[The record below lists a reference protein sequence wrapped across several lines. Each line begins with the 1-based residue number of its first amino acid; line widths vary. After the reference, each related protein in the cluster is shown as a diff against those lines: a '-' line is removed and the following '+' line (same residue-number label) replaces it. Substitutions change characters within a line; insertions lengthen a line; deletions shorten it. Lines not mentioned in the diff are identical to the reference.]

1 MNFISTNATK
11 ILLTLLLAVS
21 LFHVLILVK
30 IIPYEITWGGRLK
43 NDSEMYVFETFSL
56 VVNLFLMLVLL
67 MKANYVK
74 RFFAVKAINIILW
87 IFVVLFA
94 LNTLGN
100 LLAKTTLE
108 KLFAVITLLFSIL
121 IALILKAKR
130 NRE

>member
-56 VVNLFLMLVLL
+56 VINLFLMLVLL

-74 RFFAVKAINIILW
+74 RIFAMKAINIILW

-100 LLAKTTLE
+100 LFAKTTLE
-108 KLFAVITLLFSIL
+108 KLFAVTTLLFSIL
-121 IALILKAKR
+121 ITLILKTKR

>member
-1 MNFISTNATK
+1 
-11 ILLTLLLAVS
+11 
-21 LFHVLILVK
+21 
-30 IIPYEITWGGRLK
+30 
-43 NDSEMYVFETFSL
+43 MYVFETFSL